1 MNGIFFGTHVPSP
14 KSHDQFT
21 APCVKAVKA
30 TCFPSTLWNIS
41 ADNGNVGLEFGMGD
55 IYDDEFTFYL
65 VGAYKHDVK
74 EDGDLSEGS
83 YLNMSATVVMVSSM
97 TTAKTMVYAL
107 PPIRRK
113 PELLSR
119 TTKRKTLAT

>member
-1 MNGIFFGTHVPSP
+1 MEVHRRPQYGGDYFANANAGLPVVNGTPRPLPTGIF
-14 KSHDQFT
+14 D
-21 APCVKAVKA
+21 
-30 TCFPSTLWNIS
+30 
-41 ADNGNVGLEFGMGD
+41 LEFGMGD